1 MSNHAQAMLLILT
14 MTAVTMAT
22 RFLPFLLLG
31 DKRQTPPF
39 ISYLGKV
46 LPFAIMGMLVVYCLK
61 GVAVTQLSSV
71 APAALG
77 VAITAGLHLWKRN
90 TLLSILGGTVV
101 YMVLVQMVF

>member
-77 VAITAGLHLWKRN
+77 VAITAGLHLWKHN

-101 YMVLVQMVF
+101 YMVLVQMAF

>member
-1 MSNHAQAMLLILT
+1 MSNNAQAMALILT

-39 ISYLGKV
+39 ITYLGKV
-46 LPFAIMGMLVVYCLK
+46 LPYAIMGMLVVYCLK
-61 GVAVTQLSSV
+61 GVSVTRLSSV

-77 VAITAGLHLWKRN
+77 VGITAGLHLWKHN